1 MDYGIS
7 GRTALVLGAGG
18 GLGSAV
24 CEALAREGVRVVAAG
39 RSAGPLQAT
48 LARLQAIGA
57 SATARVWDLGDL
69 DAVAGH
75 LAAIE
80 AEAGPIDILF
90 NNTGGPPPTPAS
102 HFDAAQLETQFRAM
116 VASVMAITA
125 GVLPGMRAR
134 GWGRII
140 TSTSSGTVAP
150 IPNLALSNTLRMAL
164 VGWSKTLA
172 REVAAEGVT
181 VNIVIPGRI
190 ATPRL
195 TVLDGAKAQR
205 EGRTLAEVEA
215 ASRATIPAGRTG
227 TPAEFAHAVAF
238 LASAGASYIT
248 GSQLRIDGGLIA
260 SH

>member
-24 CEALAREGVRVVAAG
+24 CEALAREGVRIVAAG

-57 SATARVWDLGDL
+57 TATARVWDLGDL
-69 DAVAGH
+69 DAVPGH

-80 AEAGPIDILF
+80 AEIGPIDILF

-102 HFDAAQLETQFRAM
+102 HFDAAQLEAQFRAM
-116 VASVMAITA
+116 VASVMAISA

-150 IPNLALSNTLRMAL
+150 IPNLALSNAGSLMGSA
-164 VGWSKTLA
+164 
-172 REVAAEGVT
+172 
-181 VNIVIPGRI
+181 
-190 ATPRL
+190 PRL
-195 TVLDGAKAQR
+195 V
-205 EGRTLAEVEA
+205 
-215 ASRATIPAGRTG
+215 
-227 TPAEFAHAVAF
+227 
-238 LASAGASYIT
+238 
-248 GSQLRIDGGLIA
+248 
-260 SH
+260 